1 MWKHS
6 HELLTISLLKV
17 KVNNA
22 RNGDDKMVQE
32 KQSSTRYPNVSRM
45 PLGYRLYYYL
55 SVSGQEKKLRKK
67 KRIYHKDYG
76 GLITLI
82 QAREIQKQLQ
92 EEADNSVV
100 TDQDSSLTLA
110 ELISKYIETNIYDPL
125 QNLEDSTNE
134 GYKQKLENIKKL
146 LRQGKIDTIKYYREN
161 PTSFAI
167 VKGTDLIGDYIKDIE
182 TLLEN

>member
-1 MWKHS
+1 
-6 HELLTISLLKV
+6 
-17 KVNNA
+17 
-22 RNGDDKMVQE
+22 MVQE

-55 SVSGQEKKLRKK
+55 SVSGQEKKLRKN

-100 TDQDSSLTLA
+100 TVQDSSLTLA

-125 QNLEDSTNE
+125 FHHNL
-134 GYKQKLENIKKL
+134 L
-146 LRQGKIDTIKYYREN
+146 TIYQIYYHKYH
-161 PTSFAI
+161 T
-167 VKGTDLIGDYIKDIE
+167 LIS
-182 TLLEN
+182 